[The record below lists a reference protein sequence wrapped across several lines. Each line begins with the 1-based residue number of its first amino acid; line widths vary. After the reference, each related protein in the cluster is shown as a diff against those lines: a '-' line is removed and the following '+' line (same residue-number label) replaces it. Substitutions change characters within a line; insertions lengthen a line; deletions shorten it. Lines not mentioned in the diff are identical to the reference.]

1 MLLKISNIC
10 LWIFIL
16 NIPIAMA
23 QKEPNYDESKV
34 PALSIPDLFIS
45 KNGMLIKDVQS
56 WEKLRRAEILRQFAN
71 EVYGDLPQ
79 NFDQIGFE
87 EKPVT
92 EHPYSDFS
100 KMKTVAIKVERS
112 GNQNTMNLHLFFP
125 KDFTEPLPVVLL
137 ISHRNVL
144 DLLSD
149 TTDSFFPLKA
159 IIGKGMVAAV
169 FDVEDVSPDHKGR
182 FSQGVLEKLYP
193 EQLQRSDGMRGLGA
207 WAWGAMR
214 AMDYFESKSEFDTKK
229 SMLVGH
235 SRGGKAAL
243 WAGAN
248 DNRWSI
254 TVSNESGCGG
264 AALSKRKYGETIE
277 RINTTFPF
285 WFTDN
290 FKKYNGNE
298 ESLPL
303 DQHML
308 LSLIAPRGLYVA
320 SSKDDQWADPK
331 GEYLSLLFA
340 SRVYDEIYQAS
351 QELPDT
357 FNTEVNTLHL
367 ENIGYH
373 LREGEHDLSIYDWK
387 RFLDFAE
394 KRFSTFKSLY

>member
-1 MLLKISNIC
+1 MKRT
-10 LWIFIL
+10 L
-16 NIPIAMA
+16 NILILTFTSFSMMA
-23 QKEPNYDESKV
+23 QQTPNYEESKV
-34 PALSIPDLFIS
+34 PPLSLPDLFVNQKGIPVKS
-45 KNGMLIKDVQS
+45 EEL
-56 WEKLRRAEILRQFAN
+56 WEKERRTELLSLFAY
-71 EVYGDLPQ
+71 EVYGQVPSD
-79 NFDQIGFE
+79 FDKISFE
-87 EKPVT
+87 EKEVPT
-92 EHPYSDFS
+92 HPYESFS
-100 KMKTVAIKVERS
+100 QMWKTQIKVERS
-112 GNQNTMNLHLFFP
+112 GNESRIELTIFKP
-125 KDFTEPLPVVLL
+125 KQSQEPLPVVLL
-137 ISHRNVL
+137 ISHRKVSELIENVE
-144 DLLSD
+144 DY
-149 TTDSFFPLKA
+149 FFA
-159 IIGKGMVAAV
+159 IEEIVSKGFAAAV
-169 FDVEDVSPDHKGR
+169 FDVEDVSPDDKGR
-182 FSQGVLEKLYP
+182 FSQGILEKLYP

-214 AMDYFESKSEFDTKK
+214 AMDYFESKSEFDTKN

-298 ESLPL
+298 ESLTL

-331 GEYLSLLFA
+331 GEYLSLLNA
-340 SRVYDEIYQAS
+340 SRVYEELYGVS
-351 QELPDT
+351 QELPKS
-357 FNTEVNTLHL
+357 FNPEVNTLHL